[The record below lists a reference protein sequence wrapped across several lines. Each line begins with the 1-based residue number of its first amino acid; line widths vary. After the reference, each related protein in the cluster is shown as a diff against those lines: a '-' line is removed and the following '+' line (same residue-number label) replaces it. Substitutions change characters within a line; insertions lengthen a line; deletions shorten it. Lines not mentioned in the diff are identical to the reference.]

1 MPPISWNYLNY
12 YDGWQCITWAFD
24 ASPMRCINSAHELFV
39 LNLAENFKKNTW
51 GNDFRGFQIKLLKFI
66 IFSCLLCVWIG
77 FFSIMRLCNSGIIF
91 LILACCTVVLSVEL
105 TRNKPSKDL
114 LKLSMPS
121 KARINAKR
129 FRRDADP
136 TEPPNKLSFGMDK
149 EECMDPTSSQDREIT
164 NFDVSLE

>member
-1 MPPISWNYLNY
+1 
-12 YDGWQCITWAFD
+12 
-24 ASPMRCINSAHELFV
+24 
-39 LNLAENFKKNTW
+39 
-51 GNDFRGFQIKLLKFI
+51 
-66 IFSCLLCVWIG
+66 
-77 FFSIMRLCNSGIIF
+77 MRLCNSGIIF
-91 LILACCTVVLSVEL
+91 LIFTCCTVVLSVQL

-136 TEPPNKLSFGMDK
+136 TEPPDKLSFGMDK
-149 EECMDPTSSQDREIT
+149 EKCMDPNSSQDREIT